1 MHRADKNGHKIW
13 GPAIN
18 TATGQNSYITTG
30 SDAIWTHDGFG
41 GGPSLITIRYS
52 SENLTGM
59 SHNFLMKVNGNQSLQ
74 SNRTGAIKS
83 TPNTQYQLVELVME
97 VAYGQ
102 EESQKFLYS
111 IMIWA
116 VKI

>member
-18 TATGQNSYITTG
+18 TATGQNSYLTTG

-59 SHNFLMKVNGNQSLQ
+59 SNNLLMKVNGSQTLQ

-83 TPNTQYQLVELVME
+83 TPNTPV
-97 VAYGQ
+97 
-102 EESQKFLYS
+102 S
-111 IMIWA
+111 IGGTGDEWIMDRENFRSSYI
-116 VKI
+116 